1 MDFNMSVA
9 AGAYA
14 ELAELVVPGLQVDGE
29 EARASALIAAMRQL
43 IDDLELP
50 ATLAAAGVSAAD
62 LEMLAKDAMEQ
73 QRLLVNNPR
82 DVSYEDALGI
92 YQAAYGEYS

>member
-1 MDFNMSVA
+1 MSVA

>member
-1 MDFNMSVA
+1 MSVA

-62 LEMLAKDAMEQ
+62 LEMLAQDAMEQ

-92 YQAAYGEYS
+92 YQAAYGEYA